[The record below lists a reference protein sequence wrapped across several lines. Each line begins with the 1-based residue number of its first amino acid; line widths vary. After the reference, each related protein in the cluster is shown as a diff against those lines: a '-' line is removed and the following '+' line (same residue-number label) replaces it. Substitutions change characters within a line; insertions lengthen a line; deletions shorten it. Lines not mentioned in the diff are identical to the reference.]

1 MQSSAGYRNEAFPET
16 SPPEREIDLLRTAIS
31 ALRDRLP
38 ESWNLEAE
46 EEVRTEL
53 GRQIDAVV
61 RLLPPDGQRLTLLVE
76 AKRLLNARDVPI
88 ALEQL
93 RNAGWAGSGTT
104 LNVLV
109 ARYLAPSTRERIA
122 QEGAGYIDATGNIRI
137 TTDRPALFVSDRGAD
152 RDPWRG
158 PGRPRATL
166 QGPPAA
172 RVVRALV
179 DFTPPY
185 TVPELI
191 KRARTSNGATY
202 RVVEFLEQE
211 DLLVREPYGQI
222 TEVRWRP
229 LLMRWSQDYGFSQ
242 SNTVATFLEPRGLTA
257 LKNRLVSLE
266 NLDYVLTGSLA
277 TELVTAYAPYAPPR
291 LAMLYVNDIG
301 IAKRE
306 LGLRE
311 AESGGNVALA
321 ATEYDVVFE
330 RSETVG
336 KIKMAALSQ
345 VAVDLLSGPGRNPTE
360 AVALL
365 DWMEGNER
373 SWRR

>member
-1 MQSSAGYRNEAFPET
+1 M
-16 SPPEREIDLLRTAIS
+16 
-31 ALRDRLP
+31 
-38 ESWNLEAE
+38 
-46 EEVRTEL
+46 RTEL